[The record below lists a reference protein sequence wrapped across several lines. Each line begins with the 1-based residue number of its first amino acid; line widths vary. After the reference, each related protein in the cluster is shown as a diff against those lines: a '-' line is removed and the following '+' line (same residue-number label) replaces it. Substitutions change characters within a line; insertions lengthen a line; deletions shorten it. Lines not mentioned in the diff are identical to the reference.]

1 MEKRW
6 YDGRD
11 PKISDIKVHIEGGK
25 VSLKFNWPNE
35 LEMLYIYKANLANGE
50 EIDLD
55 KPYRKYTKNEYSNFG
70 GFIDDAADGG
80 IVKYVLCP
88 YRHDGFEEYLVTFEN
103 KENEVCV
110 IASRIE
116 VRYELHEKKKL
127 FGKQKKVQMQ
137 VFCEKEIPKEYLCYV
152 KKKGSIPVG
161 LADGMRFQF
170 IDDFSAGNNLLPEV
184 EIDKDEYIRI
194 YLTEEVPYQEA
205 YRVIKG

>member
-6 YDGRD
+6 YNDLE
-11 PKISDIKVHIEGGK
+11 PKIDHIKVHIEGDK
-25 VSLKFNWPNE
+25 VLLKFQWPNT
-35 LEMLYIYKANLANGE
+35 LEMLYVYKAHLVSGE
-50 EIDLD
+50 QIDFD

-70 GFIDDAADGG
+70 GFIDSVTEGG

-88 YRHDGFEEYLVTFEN
+88 YMHDGSSAYLVQYEN

-116 VRYELHEKKKL
+116 VRYEIHEKKKL
-127 FGKQKKVQMQ
+127 FSKQKIVQMQ

-161 LADGMRFQF
+161 IEDGMRFQF
-170 IDDFSAGNNLLPEV
+170 IDDFGAGNNLLPEV
-184 EIDKDEYIRI
+184 EVDKDEYIRI